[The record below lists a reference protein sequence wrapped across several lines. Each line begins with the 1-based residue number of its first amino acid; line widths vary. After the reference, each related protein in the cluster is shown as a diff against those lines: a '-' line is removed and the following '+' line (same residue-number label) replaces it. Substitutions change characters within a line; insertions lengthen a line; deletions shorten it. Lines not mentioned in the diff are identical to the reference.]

1 MSVRK
6 HAGGT
11 LLGAVMA
18 FVEDVIS
25 RIIFIVILYMLLL
38 LLFYCIVFLLL
49 LIYFNFGKMKLWAPL
64 LVCAWG
70 LLTKA
75 RTSKMGLD
83 L

>member
-1 MSVRK
+1 MSARK
-6 HAGGT
+6 SAAAA
-11 LLGAVMA
+11 LPGAVMA
-18 FVEDVIS
+18 FVEDVIF

-49 LIYFNFGKMKLWAPL
+49 LIYFIFGKMKWWAPL

-75 RTSKMGLD
+75 RNSKMGLD